1 MKVKVNGMVL
11 TGRPVDIVEE
21 LKQKVFGGEDMT
33 VDQYLGWIKDNVKR
47 FKGIDIGI
55 TGRSLQEKAE
65 SLIRELGRA
74 GLLKIE
80 EE

>member
-1 MKVKVNGMVL
+1 MTL
-11 TGRPVDIVEE
+11 TGEVIDIVEE

-33 VDQYLGWIKDNVKR
+33 IDQYFAWIKDNVKR
-47 FKGIDIGI
+47 FKGIHIEI
-55 TGRSLQEKAE
+55 TGNSFQEKAE
-65 SLIRELGRA
+65 SLIRELDRA